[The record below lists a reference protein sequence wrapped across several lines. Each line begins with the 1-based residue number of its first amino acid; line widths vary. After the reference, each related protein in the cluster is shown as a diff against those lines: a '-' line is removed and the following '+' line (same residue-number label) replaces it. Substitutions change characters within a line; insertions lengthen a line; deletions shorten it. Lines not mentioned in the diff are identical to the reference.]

1 MVQKFETQPI
11 FENNFGNGESQ
22 IFVEQQLLATLICI
36 ESYGNTA
43 SLIKIGDL
51 CEMGKSIVDKVCC
64 QIITVI
70 QSSNLQI
77 TYIG

>member
-1 MVQKFETQPI
+1 MVQKLETQPI
-11 FENNFGNGESQ
+11 FENDSSNKESQ
-22 IFVEQQLLATLICI
+22 ISVEQQLLTTLICM

-43 SLIKIGDL
+43 SLIKIRDL
-51 CEMGKSIVDKVCC
+51 CGMGKSIVDKVCC

-77 TYIG
+77 IHVG